1 MSTRIVVDPITRIEG
16 HLRIE
21 AEVKDGLISDAW
33 SAGTMVR
40 GIEIILKGRDP
51 RDAWAFTERVC
62 GVCTTVHALAS
73 VRSVEDALGIAVPPN
88 AELIRNL
95 MFCAQYMQDHVV
107 HFYHLHALD
116 WVDVVSALKADPAET
131 SRIAQSISHWPK
143 SSPEYFHDLQ
153 KRLTKFVEGGQLGIF
168 ANAYWGH
175 PAYKLPP
182 EVNLIGVAHYLEAL
196 EWQKEMV
203 KVHTIFGGKN
213 PHPNYLVGGVP
224 CALNINEANAINAER
239 LAYVGR
245 LFEEG
250 ARFVEQVYLP
260 DLLAV
265 APYYLDWTGIGG
277 GVSNYLCYG
286 DLPTNGFADV
296 ARFKFPRGAV
306 LDRDL
311 SKVHP
316 VDPREPEGVQESI
329 AHSWYSYRGGD
340 DKALHPWDGET
351 KFNFTGPKPPYD
363 NLNVDGKYSWLKT
376 PRWKGHAMEVGPLAR
391 MLVGYAA
398 GQQEIKEAVTET
410 LAALKAPATVLF

>member
-1 MSTRIVVDPITRIEG
+1 
-16 HLRIE
+16 
-21 AEVKDGLISDAW
+21 
-33 SAGTMVR
+33 
-40 GIEIILKGRDP
+40 
-51 RDAWAFTERVC
+51 
-62 GVCTTVHALAS
+62 

-153 KRLTKFVEGGQLGIF
+153 KRLTAFVESGQLGIF

-224 CALNINEANAINAER
+224 CAINIDEANALNDER

-265 APYYLDWTGIGG
+265 APYYLDWTQIGG

-286 DLPTNGFADV
+286 DLPMNGFADV
-296 ARFKFPRGAV
+296 GRFKFPRGAV

-316 VDPREPEGVQESI
+316 VDPRDPEGVQESI
-329 AHSWYSYRGGD
+329 AHSWYSYR
-340 DKALHPWDGET
+340 
-351 KFNFTGPKPPYD
+351 
-363 NLNVDGKYSWLKT
+363 
-376 PRWKGHAMEVGPLAR
+376 
-391 MLVGYAA
+391 
-398 GQQEIKEAVTET
+398 
-410 LAALKAPATVLF
+410 